1 MKSQVISTL
10 LASLYLLLS
19 SKASNLKTN
28 TFCVSENRRCN
39 TSLNGSCV
47 ECQPLMWFVNRTQT
61 IPNDSKIIFLPG
73 NHNLKSFGQEKSFL
87 IFFNKHNLKLKGSI
101 VPSNHDSALC
111 SRVVCSGQ
119 TGFKFKFS
127 SNILIQGLGFEGCG
141 IASLEATLN
150 FYNSTNIT
158 LFHVSITDSI
168 GQSLYIL
175 KVCRGYV
182 NITESIFIRCIHSS
196 CKYADNVEIW
206 FDNCTAN
213 DLASTSLM
221 LASSTLSFG
230 RCGSKLQGK
239 GLCLHIQQPLVKVSV
254 VNVTIANGTA
264 KFGGNVNIQLE
275 SDSSVVKFINSH
287 IVNGSAKYG
296 GGIYIY
302 LISGTFNCNLSNNNE
317 SVTEMLFINTK
328 FEENNASI
336 SNSSGGGIYL
346 NHTGQVELCYVP
358 SNITLISCAFRRNYA
373 KVAVAILISQLNLP
387 SYLRHS
393 EPQLIISMD
402 NCTFSENYLLDF
414 EEQTNG
420 DGIVDLYTTTSVTV
434 RNSVFANNNGTA
446 LLLMDS
452 TVLFEGEI
460 SFLNNTAAYGGAIRV
475 CENSVIYLKE
485 TQVLFKDNT
494 AIVAG
499 GAIYAGERCL
509 QKHPRCFY
517 QPISNSSLE
526 QISKEISLRFINNTA
541 SLAGG
546 AIYGGSVDNCFTV
559 NKVNRHYVFTS
570 NTDDLFRAI
579 FHIHPNSSSMV
590 TSDPYGVCIC
600 DPVTGEPNC
609 SSHNLSLSDKYPGE
623 TLVIHVTAVGQ
634 TNGPV
639 PAMVNVSKTHHNS
652 TIIVHKHCENQITK
666 CQTILLTLF
675 AKPDTNETLIVSVF
689 QANPVKVH
697 SNYYRMPKLKARL
710 KMASCPWVF
719 QLNKTNG
726 CDCHEI
732 IKNMSKVIQCDID
745 TVSIQ
750 VPECVWFNCIDGN
763 YSCKQIE
770 GSSNNR
776 HGTEKWRTF
785 TQFNIS
791 DQCKRGWGG
800 RLCGHCA
807 SNYSLSLGFP
817 TCVKNEEHCSVWKLI
832 LLLFVF
838 FLSGILLVCFLAV
851 FNLTV
856 AEGTITG
863 ILFYANCI
871 HANQD
876 IFFHTEH
883 KSSTTTFFR
892 VFIAWL
898 NLDLGFQVCLYNG
911 MTAYQK
917 FWLECGFLLYLLLIG
932 VVIVCLSHK
941 FIWFTRLIGRNVVPV
956 LSTVLL
962 LAYPKLVRRSIK
974 GFHCTNNNYWSTE
987 KNIPLM
993 WYEDETI
1000 DCFLGKHIPLFV
1012 VSLLVFIVA
1021 TLYAVSLLMI
1031 QCLQRGSGWF
1041 VLRWVNKLRPFFDA
1055 NTGQCRD
1062 HYRFW
1067 PGLLHLIKFG
1077 VLVESAVVITE
1088 KDRISILTAVSVFMF
1103 FWC

>member
-1 MKSQVISTL
+1 MKSQVISIL

-47 ECQPLMWFVNRTQT
+47 ECPPLMWFVNRTQT

-73 NHNLKSFGQEKSFL
+73 NHSLKSFGQEKSFL

-101 VPSNHDSALC
+101 VPSNHDGALC

-127 SNILIQGLGFEGCG
+127 SNIHIQGLSFEGCG
-141 IASLEATLN
+141 IASLVAALN

-196 CKYADNVEIW
+196 CKYADNVKIR

-213 DLASTSLM
+213 DLSSTSLM
-221 LASSTLSFG
+221 LASSNLSFG
-230 RCGSKLQGK
+230 SWGSKLQGK
-239 GLCLHIQQPLVKVSV
+239 GLYLHIHQPLVNVSV
-254 VNVTIANGTA
+254 VNVKIANGTSE
-264 KFGGNVNIQLE
+264 FGGNANIQLE
-275 SDSSVVKFINSH
+275 SDSSQVKFINSY

-296 GGIYIY
+296 GGLYIY

-317 SVTEMLFINTK
+317 SITKILFINTT
-328 FEENNASI
+328 FEENHANI

-358 SNITLISCAFRRNYA
+358 SNITLISCTFRHNYA

-402 NCTFSENYLLDF
+402 NCTFSENYLLAF

-475 CENSVIYLKE
+475 CESSVIYLKE

-517 QPISNSSLE
+517 QPVSNSSLE
-526 QISKEISLRFINNTA
+526 QLSKEMSLTFVNNNA

-590 TSDPYGVCIC
+590 TSDPYGVCVC
-600 DPVTGEPNC
+600 DPITGEPNC
-609 SSHNLSLSDKYPGE
+609 SSHNLS
-623 TLVIHVTAVGQ
+623 
-634 TNGPV
+634 
-639 PAMVNVSKTHHNS
+639 
-652 TIIVHKHCENQITK
+652 IT
-666 CQTILLTLF
+666 Q
-675 AKPDTNETLIVSVF
+675 
-689 QANPVKVH
+689 
-697 SNYYRMPKLKARL
+697 
-710 KMASCPWVF
+710 
-719 QLNKTNG
+719 
-726 CDCHEI
+726 
-732 IKNMSKVIQCDID
+732 
-745 TVSIQ
+745 
-750 VPECVWFNCIDGN
+750 
-763 YSCKQIE
+763 
-770 GSSNNR
+770 
-776 HGTEKWRTF
+776 
-785 TQFNIS
+785 
-791 DQCKRGWGG
+791 
-800 RLCGHCA
+800 
-807 SNYSLSLGFP
+807 
-817 TCVKNEEHCSVWKLI
+817 
-832 LLLFVF
+832 
-838 FLSGILLVCFLAV
+838 
-851 FNLTV
+851 
-856 AEGTITG
+856 
-863 ILFYANCI
+863 
-871 HANQD
+871 
-876 IFFHTEH
+876 
-883 KSSTTTFFR
+883 
-892 VFIAWL
+892 
-898 NLDLGFQVCLYNG
+898 
-911 MTAYQK
+911 
-917 FWLECGFLLYLLLIG
+917 
-932 VVIVCLSHK
+932 
-941 FIWFTRLIGRNVVPV
+941 
-956 LSTVLL
+956 
-962 LAYPKLVRRSIK
+962 
-974 GFHCTNNNYWSTE
+974 
-987 KNIPLM
+987 
-993 WYEDETI
+993 
-1000 DCFLGKHIPLFV
+1000 
-1012 VSLLVFIVA
+1012 
-1021 TLYAVSLLMI
+1021 
-1031 QCLQRGSGWF
+1031 
-1041 VLRWVNKLRPFFDA
+1041 
-1055 NTGQCRD
+1055 
-1062 HYRFW
+1062 
-1067 PGLLHLIKFG
+1067 
-1077 VLVESAVVITE
+1077 
-1088 KDRISILTAVSVFMF
+1088 
-1103 FWC
+1103 